1 MPIRQVAAAI
11 LEKGSNTLLK
21 LDPEHVDLLKPL
33 SGQSLQLV
41 LTPMQW
47 PLVLYFS
54 DVQIDIALP
63 EQQREEAAVD
73 CTVIVAVSALD
84 QIRDTNNLTKLIKAN
99 KLDLQGDLKVLQN
112 LSALL
117 SALDLDIEKI
127 LTTYLGHTPAQYTLA
142 FAEKAKT
149 MGEYWLDQAQVTLAE
164 ALVEEKKLVAS
175 SLRIALYYEDVTQ
188 VRYQADRVEARIA
201 LLEKQ
206 AEKRAEK

>member
-1 MPIRQVAAAI
+1 MPLRQLAAAF
-11 LEKGSNTLLK
+11 LEQGSNTLLK
-21 LDPEHVDLLKPL
+21 LDPEHLHLLKPL
-33 SGQSLQLV
+33 TGQSLQLV
-41 LTPMQW
+41 ITPIQW

-54 DVQIDIALP
+54 ATQIDISLP
-63 EQQREEAAVD
+63 EQQLAEDAVD
-73 CTVIVAVSALD
+73 CTVVVALSALD
-84 QIRDTNNLTKLIKAN
+84 QIRDTNNLTKLIKAD

-117 SALDLDIEKI
+117 SELDLDLEKI

-149 MGEYWLDQAQVTLAE
+149 MGEYWFDQVQVTVAE

-175 SLRIALYYEDVTQ
+175 AMRIALYCEDVTQ
-188 VRYQADRVEARIA
+188 VRYQLDRVEARIA

-206 AEKRAEK
+206 AAQQVEK